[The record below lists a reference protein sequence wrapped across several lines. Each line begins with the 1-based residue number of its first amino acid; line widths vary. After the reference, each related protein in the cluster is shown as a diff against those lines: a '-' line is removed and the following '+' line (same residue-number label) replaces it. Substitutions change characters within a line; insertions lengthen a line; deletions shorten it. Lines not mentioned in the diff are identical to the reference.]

1 MNKKIIYLCACA
13 VAGLM
18 LTTSCQDSLETDSSN
33 SNTRSVI
40 IDKNVFAVKGRIN
53 VKLTEAATRAIP
65 ATRSGKI
72 DMQSVSFSY
81 AFGNELC
88 WCLQDG
94 EGL

>member
-72 DMQSVSFSY
+72 DMRAFLLY

>member
-72 DMQSVSFSY
+72 DMQSVPSPMLSAMNY
-81 AFGNELC
+81 AAALVRAS
-88 WCLQDG
+88 
-94 EGL
+94 